1 MKKILTWFSL
11 LFLVLWSSRC
21 TKDDGGDYFAG
32 ARAPAKLDRTEARMF
47 FESNATDLRHVDF
60 RMSDHE
66 RHESGGSTKTHSV
79 TCLDEQVITPLWDE
93 FRETG
98 ANSDFTTTEVPLL
111 TDGKRIRYSVTTQK
125 DISGSKDVSNTGI
138 RSEVNVVVSKLVIQK
153 SARSD
158 EKRFFIATFVADG
171 PCQRSIEDLTEL
183 TFYRLDERF
192 SGLEILSEATGRYIA
207 AYLHRDGKR
216 IPVGLIPRDRAQ
228 SLGIDSARAV
238 STLHLGTDRMML
250 ESYAYN
256 SEWGGGDWQVCPGTG
271 GAHNF
276 VNGVCSAC
284 NMLLP
289 TDVYPDYC
297 GRCGR
302 LKLQC
307 VCCPVCHNFPC
318 SCSHGGGGDQGEIIT
333 CTKPGC
339 PDPYHCTGTCG
350 GGSGGVDVPVSSLKT
365 RAANIQGAA
374 EFAVDEVIRLH
385 GRADA
390 RCNVGVNLVF
400 KRLSRDTKN
409 LDGMRANDMVKHWR
423 SHPDEWVRLESGEE
437 AQRMAND
444 GWFVVVGW
452 VNPIPGK
459 SGHVAVVV
467 PGGPILT
474 NAGEYVPAC
483 MDTGCEMRSKK
494 QGLNYSFGKDKR
506 PYVEFYYYK

>member
-1 MKKILTWFSL
+1 M
-11 LFLVLWSSRC
+11 
-21 TKDDGGDYFAG
+21 
-32 ARAPAKLDRTEARMF
+32 RTHA
-47 FESNATDLRHVDF
+47 H
-60 RMSDHE
+60 
-66 RHESGGSTKTHSV
+66 K
-79 TCLDEQVITPLWDE
+79 
-93 FRETG
+93 
-98 ANSDFTTTEVPLL
+98 
-111 TDGKRIRYSVTTQK
+111 
-125 DISGSKDVSNTGI
+125 
-138 RSEVNVVVSKLVIQK
+138 
-153 SARSD
+153 

-318 SCSHGGGGDQGEIIT
+318 SCSHGGGGEQGEIIT

-339 PDPYHCTGTCG
+339 PDPYHCNGTCG
-350 GGSGGVDVPVSSLKT
+350 GGSGGGTAGVGTMQIVAQDIT
-365 RAANIQGAA
+365 TAAGL
-374 EFAVDEVIRLH
+374 AVDEVIKLS
-385 GRADA
+385 GRTVA

-400 KRLSRDTKN
+400 KMLPSYTEH

-423 SHPDEWVRLESGEE
+423 THPDEWVRLESGEE

-452 VNPIPGK
+452 VNPIPGE

-467 PGGPILT
+467 PGEMEWSGTYNKKMP
-474 NAGEYVPAC
+474 VC
-483 MDTGCEMRSKK
+483 MDTGYQMRAKK
-494 QGLNYSFGKDKR
+494 QSMSLSFGSNKIHD
-506 PYVEFYYYK
+506 VEFYYYK